1 MKQNQVP
8 ITPTQRDPH
17 QKKNDGVMV
26 PNKMSGSI
34 FMFSFIFPIF
44 PNAQVIISII
54 TLIIDIFA
62 IVVIVISFLTTIS
75 PLINNTATPFLHF
88 VIKSSSDR
96 GNEENPL
103 SSKITA
109 KENFVR
115 GLLLALELESA
126 NAILKMGVF
135 TSNLVGIPTT
145 ASTSTFSINNFLF
158 FVGIFSVR
166 IAINQTL
173 RRSK

>member
-1 MKQNQVP
+1 MF
-8 ITPTQRDPH
+8 I
-17 QKKNDGVMV
+17 
-26 PNKMSGSI
+26 SI
-34 FMFSFIFPIF
+34 FSD
-44 PNAQVIISII
+44 AQSIISII
-54 TLIIDIFA
+54 NSIIDIFA
-62 IVVIVISFLTTIS
+62 IVVIAVTVFTSIL
-75 PLINNTATPFLHF
+75 PLIKSAAALPLPF

-96 GNEENPL
+96 QTATENYKL
-103 SSKITA
+103 RRRVV
-109 KENFVR
+109 KENFIK

-135 TSNLVGIPTT
+135 TSGLVGISTIS
-145 ASTSTFSINNFLF
+145 STSSSTFGINNFIF